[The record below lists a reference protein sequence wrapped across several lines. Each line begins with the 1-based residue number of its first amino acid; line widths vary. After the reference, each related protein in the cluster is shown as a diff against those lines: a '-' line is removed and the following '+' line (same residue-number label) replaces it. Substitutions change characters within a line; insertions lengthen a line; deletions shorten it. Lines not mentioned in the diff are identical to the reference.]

1 MSKRIRVT
9 PFGYMVILG
18 AVIVLL
24 LFALVIVKCIGC
36 AAEKK
41 AAAAEASEAFDPD
54 DPDASEG
61 PEIIEETPDPFAETD
76 PYTGWDDVAAPTSP
90 VYSDTPL
97 TPSEP
102 TATPEPTELHEPT
115 AEELENAVFAK
126 MTNGGVVLR
135 DAPSTHG
142 NILGKYAKGTELN
155 ILGSPTDD
163 YYYVQMIKDG
173 RVGYMAQK
181 FIKTAIATPEP
192 TATPE
197 PVPVPEGAVEGK
209 VIKTK
214 VALRTAPDLNDDSN
228 KVGELLQGAPVFI
241 YYQTGDFYCIEV
253 PGSGK
258 QVFAY
263 HSYIKPNG
271 AVPVKQ

>member
-9 PFGYMVILG
+9 PFGYMVILA

-24 LFALVIVKCIGC
+24 LIALVTVKCIGC

-41 AAAAEASEAFDPD
+41 AAADPGTSD
-54 DPDASEG
+54 TDEPG
-61 PEIIEETPDPFAETD
+61 LPEETPDASVEED
-76 PYTGWDDVAAPTSP
+76 PYTGWEDGPDPSGTVISGADTP
-90 VYSDTPL
+90 VYTDSTPA
-97 TPSEP
+97 P
-102 TATPEPTELHEPT
+102 TATPAPATALHEPT
-115 AEELENAVFAK
+115 EEELKNAVFAK

-135 DAPSTHG
+135 DAPGKNG

-155 ILGSPTDD
+155 ILGSPNSD

-173 RVGYMAQK
+173 KVGYMAQK
-181 FIKTAIATPEP
+181 FVKTAIATPEP

-197 PVPVPEGAVEGK
+197 PIPVPEGAIEGK
-209 VIKTK
+209 VSRTK
-214 VALRTAPDLNDDSN
+214 VALRSAPDLSDDKN
-228 KVGELLQGAPVFI
+228 KVGELLQNAQVFI
-241 YYQTGDFYCIEV
+241 YYKTGDFYCIEV

-263 HSYIKPNG
+263 STYIKANG
-271 AVPVKQ
+271 AVPVK